1 MGIVH
6 SDQVEPYEYDKG
18 IWVKKLAVPE
28 TGTESISVGVAT
40 FDPGVSLPCHIHNC
54 EESITIIEG
63 DAFVDVAGKRTRM
76 EPYDTSHVPAGT
88 PHRFLNASQTERMSI
103 LWVYASADM
112 GRTLVEPEE
121 CTGSPDSLDRRRSK
135 GAP

>member
-6 SDQVEPYEYDKG
+6 SDRVGAYEYDEG

-40 FDPGVSLPCHIHNC
+40 FEPGASLPCHIHDC

-63 DAFVDVAGKRTRM
+63 EALVEFGGRRVRLK
-76 EPYDTSHVPAGT
+76 PYDTSHMPSGT
-88 PHRFLNASQTERMSI
+88 PHRFLNASETEKMSI

-112 GRTLVEPEE
+112 GRTLVDPGE
-121 CTGSPDSLDRRRSK
+121 CAGKS
-135 GAP
+135 

>member
-1 MGIVH
+1 MGIVP
-6 SDQVEPYEYDKG
+6 SDQVQPFEYDKG

-40 FDPGVSLPCHIHNC
+40 FEPGASLPCHIHGC

-63 DAFVDVAGKRTRM
+63 EAVVEFSGRRVRLK
-76 EPYDTSHVPAGT
+76 PYDTSHMPAGT
-88 PHRFLNASQTERMSI
+88 PHRFLNASQTETMSI

-112 GRTLVEPEE
+112 GRTLVDPGE
-121 CTGSPDSLDRRRSK
+121 CAGKP
-135 GAP
+135 

>member
-1 MGIVH
+1 MGIVP
-6 SDQVEPYEYDKG
+6 SDQVQPFEYEKG

-40 FDPGVSLPCHIHNC
+40 FEPGASLPCHIHGC

-63 DAFVDVAGKRTRM
+63 EAVVEFGGRRVRLK
-76 EPYDTSHVPAGT
+76 PYDTSHMPAGT
-88 PHRFLNASQTERMSI
+88 PHRFLNASQTETMSI

-112 GRTLVEPEE
+112 GRTLVDPGE
-121 CTGSPDSLDRRRSK
+121 CAGKP
-135 GAP
+135 